1 MTTDNRSTLFSPL
14 TLSTP
19 DGTGLTLRNRT
30 ILSPM
35 CQYAVNR
42 QDGVA
47 TDWHLQHYGAIAAG
61 GFGMLTIESTGVNP
75 VGRISPYDL
84 GMYSDEQESAHRHL
98 VSFIHSQGAA
108 AAVQLNHAGGRAS
121 GKPWLPGIHGG
132 SAPLEEGGWQT
143 VGMTDQSIAEGY
155 RPTTKLDKAGI
166 AQIVSDFAV
175 AARRADAAG
184 YDAIQIHA
192 AHGYLLHQAFSPLIN
207 TRTDEYGGSFENR
220 SRLICE
226 VVDAIRAVWPGSKPL
241 GIRISATDWVKGGL
255 DIETTARLM
264 RELVK
269 HHGINWVDVSSG
281 GLVNTPLQPSGPGF
295 HAVLG
300 AQMKQALADTD
311 AVVSVVGGISSPEQ
325 AETMLRT
332 HQVDAVSIGR
342 AAMRNPHWPAMAA
355 ARLGV
360 PREDIPAAAQYWRAE
375 WNS

>member
-14 TLSTP
+14 TIATP
-19 DGTGLTLRNRT
+19 DGTGLKMRNRT

-35 CQYAVNR
+35 CQYAVDR

-61 GFGMLTIESTGVNP
+61 GFGLLTVESTGVSP

-84 GMYSDEQESAHRHL
+84 GMYSDEQVDAHRHL

-108 AAVQLNHAGGRAS
+108 VALQLNHAGGRAS
-121 GKPWLPGIHGG
+121 GKPWLPGSHGG
-132 SAPLEEGGWQT
+132 SAPLEDGGWQT
-143 VGMTDQSIAEGY
+143 VGMTDQSIAKGY
-155 RPTTKLDKAGI
+155 RPTTKLDKGGI
-166 AQIVSDFAV
+166 SQIVSDFAQ

-192 AHGYLLHQAFSPLIN
+192 AHGYLLHQSLSPLTN
-207 TRTDEYGGSFENR
+207 TRTDEYGGSEENR
-220 SRLICE
+220 SRLTRE
-226 VVDAIRAVWPGSKPL
+226 VVDAVRAAWPASKPL
-241 GIRISATDWVKGGL
+241 GIRISATDWVEGGL
-255 DIETTARLM
+255 DIDVTSRLM
-264 RELVK
+264 HDLVVN
-269 HHGINWVDVSSG
+269 HGINWVDVSSG

-295 HAVLG
+295 HAILG
-300 AQMKQALADTD
+300 AQMKRALADTD

-360 PREDIPAAAQYWRAE
+360 PREANPAAPQYWRAE
-375 WNS
+375 W

>member
-14 TLSTP
+14 TVPTP

-61 GFGMLTIESTGVNP
+61 GFGMLTVESTGVSP
-75 VGRISPYDL
+75 VGRISPRDL
-84 GMYSDEQESAHRHL
+84 GMYSDKQEAAHRHL

-121 GKPWLPGIHGG
+121 GKPWLPGYHGG
-132 SAPLEEGGWQT
+132 SAPLDDGGWQT
-143 VGMTDQSIAEGY
+143 VGMTDQSISKGY

-166 AQIVSDFAV
+166 EQIVSDFAT
-175 AARRADAAG
+175 AAQRADAAG
-184 YDAIQIHA
+184 YDAIQLHG
-192 AHGYLLHQAFSPLIN
+192 AHGYLLHQSLSPLTN
-207 TRTDEYGGSFENR
+207 TRTDEYGGSEENR
-220 SRLICE
+220 FRLTRE
-226 VVDAIRAVWPGSKPL
+226 VVDAVRAVWPDSKPL
-241 GIRISATDWVKGGL
+241 GIRISATDWVEGGL
-255 DIETTARLM
+255 DIGVTSRLM
-264 RELVK
+264 HDLVVN
-269 HHGINWVDVSSG
+269 HGINWVDVSSG
-281 GLVNTPLQPSGPGF
+281 GVVNTPLQPSGPGF
-295 HAVLG
+295 HAILG
-300 AQMKQALADTD
+300 AQMKDALADTD

-332 HQVDAVSIGR
+332 QQVDAVSIGR

-360 PREDIPAAAQYWRAE
+360 PRENIPCAPQYWRAE
-375 WNS
+375 W